1 MPFYSLSEIEKEK
14 KICGAGEAYL
24 ILSNVT
30 HGFKVLS
37 RDGVDYIEVFSPPKD
52 ENKLLNER

>member
-24 ILSNVT
+24 ILRARAKINYHS
-30 HGFKVLS
+30 
-37 RDGVDYIEVFSPPKD
+37 
-52 ENKLLNER
+52 